1 MVSEVVL
8 IAYLGLMNNPI
19 GVFLIEFAFGVDHLR
34 LYPDTETDA
43 LFGSSLREAS
53 NSTRE
58 FVVRFLP
65 VTKALTVRRA
75 GILVAEPAIVEQ
87 EKVNAHVGGVF
98 HELDEALLVETEIGS
113 LPVVE

>member
-8 IAYLGLMNNPI
+8 IAHLGLMNNPI
-19 GVFLIEFAFGVDHLR
+19 GMFLIEFAFWIDHLG

-43 LFGSSLREAS
+43 LLGGSLREAS
-53 NSTRE
+53 DSTRE

-65 VTKALTVRRA
+65 VSKALTVGRA

-87 EKVNAHVGGVF
+87 EKVNAHVGGVV